1 MKRLFVYLL
10 VTTALAT
17 VGAPHLAPELAA
29 AVTAYVV
36 DEE

>member
-1 MKRLFVYLL
+1 MKRTIIYLFVA
-10 VTTALAT
+10 TALAT

-29 AVTAYVV
+29 AVAAYMI

>member
-1 MKRLFVYLL
+1 MKRLLIYLF

-29 AVTAYVV
+29 AVTAYIV